1 MPTSATDTPDIP
13 SNCPMHKK
21 VAHDSTLCNDSSK
34 NASCPIVHSGDAL
47 SPDNQMP
54 QLSQEPTPGQ
64 RIHLPT
70 DRSISSIPKAKSSE
84 YWEYPS
90 PQQFYS
96 ALVRKG
102 WETPEESIETMVD
115 IHNFLN
121 EKAWDEILKWE
132 KMKKLYVIK
141 I

>member
-1 MPTSATDTPDIP
+1 MSINNVPPE
-13 SNCPMHKK
+13 CPMHKK
-21 VAHDSTLCNDSSK
+21 IAHDSALYNDSSK
-34 NASCPIVHSGDAL
+34 SNGCPIVHSGDAL

-54 QLSQEPTPGQ
+54 QLSQEQAPGQ
-64 RIHLPT
+64 QMYLST
-70 DRSISSIPKAKSSE
+70 DRSISSIPRAKSSE

-90 PQQFYS
+90 PQQFYN

-121 EKAWDEILKWE
+121 EEAWNEILKWE
-132 KMKKLYVIK
+132 KEKW
-141 I
+141 